1 MGDKLANDLLW
12 VNSVDDPVHCRKCG
26 EAMRKPDKPNGIL
39 LKNGT
44 FSRGAWAT
52 AWCDDCGI
60 SQDWTYERTI
70 VS

>member
-1 MGDKLANDLLW
+1 MNDKLENDMLW

-44 FSRGAWAT
+44 FSREPGPPLGAMT
-52 AWCDDCGI
+52 AG
-60 SQDWTYERTI
+60 
-70 VS
+70 